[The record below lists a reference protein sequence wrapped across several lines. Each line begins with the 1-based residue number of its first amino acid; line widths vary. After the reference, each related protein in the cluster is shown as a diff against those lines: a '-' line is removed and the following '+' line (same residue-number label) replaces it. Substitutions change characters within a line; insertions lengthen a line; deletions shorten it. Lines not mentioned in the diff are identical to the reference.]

1 MPGSRIT
8 VLACVGLLALAV
20 PVLAGEP
27 GPRLCIEYLP
37 SILYEDQPLAV
48 CARVEA
54 ERAEA
59 MRLAVSVRGAGGEV
73 LASSGAAGTPR
84 PGAPWRCDCSLRIPR
99 GSPTALDVVLTKAN
113 GAVELGKATVR
124 VLASR
129 DGLPPLW
136 AKGMRLADEA
146 GQRVVVRI
154 EHRVYRPEERWPLFR
169 WVAHKLY
176 GDRLAFDRVLLLGDD
191 LGAPRDGYLA
201 KFAAAKT
208 RFKPSVLAVPSRVEP
223 PTPPI
228 LRAVAALSRA
238 AADDKPPDLAVLCL
252 GHRDPDF
259 GTDVLQF
266 ERGLELIAQEL
277 ERRGCRHL
285 VIASPVGPSHLRER
299 LGPYTEGAQRVATTY
314 RARFLDVGRHLTDEH
329 WAGEAKDD
337 RLLLRLPNDKG
348 HQALADALTRYVTRL
363 RR

>member
-1 MPGSRIT
+1 MC
-8 VLACVGLLALAV
+8 VLSLALAPSV
-20 PVLAGEP
+20 SSAEQGA
-27 GPRLCIEYLP
+27 PRLCIEYLP
-37 SILYEDQPLAV
+37 GILYEDQPLAV

-59 MRLAVSVRGAGGEV
+59 MRLAVSVRGAGDEV
-73 LASSGAAGTPR
+73 LASAGAAGTPR
-84 PGAPWRCDCSLRIPR
+84 PGAPWRFQCSLRIAR

-113 GAVELGKATVR
+113 GAVELGKATAR

-191 LGAPRDGYLA
+191 LGAPREGYLA

-208 RFKPSVLAVPSRVEP
+208 RFKPMVLTVPSRVEP
-223 PTPPI
+223 PTPPV

-259 GTDVLQF
+259 GTDV
-266 ERGLELIAQEL
+266 GLELIVQEL
-277 ERRGCRHL
+277 ERRGCRHF
-285 VIASPVGPSHLRER
+285 VIASPVGPSHLRKR
-299 LGPYTEGAQRVATTY
+299 LGPYTEAAQRVATTY
-314 RARFLDVGRHLTDEH
+314 RARFLDIGRRLTDEH

-337 RLLLRLPNDKG
+337 RLLLRLPNEKG
-348 HQALADALTRYVTRL
+348 HQVLADALIRAVARL